1 MDSTEFLNHPIFT
14 YTGKEKEFEELN
26 QPFNKTT
33 ESKET
38 IGNEKTASDGGEVF
52 KAIRDIY
59 QKKITEVELIKDTYD
74 NMKQSILT
82 KWGMEFLVQYE
93 TLMIII
99 LKKAQIK
106 NDLILN
112 TFSKKKN
119 VFEVDKF
126 EEFLEYPNEYL
137 DLKLELEN
145 IKEELKNIDKEI
157 YQTIMKDCENQE
169 FLEEINDNLY

>member
-1 MDSTEFLNHPIFT
+1 M
-14 YTGKEKEFEELN
+14 
-26 QPFNKTT
+26 
-33 ESKET
+33 
-38 IGNEKTASDGGEVF
+38 F

-157 YQTIMKDCENQE
+157 YQTIMKDC
-169 FLEEINDNLY
+169 

>member
-1 MDSTEFLNHPIFT
+1 
-14 YTGKEKEFEELN
+14 
-26 QPFNKTT
+26 
-33 ESKET
+33 
-38 IGNEKTASDGGEVF
+38 
-52 KAIRDIY
+52 
-59 QKKITEVELIKDTYD
+59 
-74 NMKQSILT
+74 
-82 KWGMEFLVQYE
+82 MEFLVQYE